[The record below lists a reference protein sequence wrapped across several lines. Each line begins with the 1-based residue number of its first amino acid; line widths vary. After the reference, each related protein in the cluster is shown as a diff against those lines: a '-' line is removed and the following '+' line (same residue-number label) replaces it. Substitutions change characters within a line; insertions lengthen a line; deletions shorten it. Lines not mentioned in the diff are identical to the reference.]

1 MKNILCILVCTLA
14 LFGFMLPATTMAQ
27 TATATMTVSVNGA
40 NCDVSVFLE
49 RTGGTSFNLGDCSFV
64 FAYNTSALTYN
75 SELAEGIFDN
85 GTSTDYQDQYSS
97 SYTGG
102 YRSVE
107 IALNPSVTGTT
118 VPASPT
124 LVGTLR
130 FTITNSSANHN
141 VAWYAPFSAVTTV
154 AGGNVTMT
162 WSSPNNGPLPVQLT
176 TFSASA
182 NQSSGNVMLKWA
194 TASETNNYGFEVQ
207 KAATNSSSAYAT
219 IANSFVAGHGTTV
232 DAHSYSYTD
241 ANASGAPF
249 YRLKQTDLDGTIHY
263 SDGVQATTV
272 TSVEERPLPTSY
284 AMEQNYPNPF
294 NPSTTI
300 DFALPK
306 DSHVTLKIYN
316 AVGQEVAT
324 LLDGIR
330 PAGYHSIS
338 FNAMKLSSGL
348 YFYRLTAGQST
359 FLRKMMLVK

>member
-1 MKNILCILVCTLA
+1 MKNALCILVCTLA
-14 LFGFMLPATTMAQ
+14 LVGFIVPATTMAQ
-27 TATATMTVSVNGA
+27 TATATMSISVSGS
-40 NCDVSVFLE
+40 NCDVSVYLA
-49 RTGGTSFNLGDCSFV
+49 RTDASFNLGDCSLV

-85 GTSTDYQDQYSS
+85 GTSTDYQDQYSA

-107 IALNPSVTGTT
+107 IALNPSTTGTA
-118 VPASPT
+118 VPTSAT
-124 LVGTLR
+124 LIGTLR

-141 VAWYAPFSAVTTV
+141 IAWYAPYSVVTTA

-162 WSSPNNGPLPVQLT
+162 WSSPDNGGLPVQLT
-176 TFSASA
+176 SFSASVA
-182 NQSSGNVMLKWA
+182 QSSGNVVLKWA

-207 KAATNSSSAYAT
+207 KAATNSSTAFET

-232 DAHSYSYTD
+232 DAHAYAYTD
-241 ANASGAPF
+241 ANASGAPY
-249 YRLKQTDLDGTIHY
+249 YRLKQTDLDGTVHY
-263 SDGVQATTV
+263 SEGVQATTV
-272 TSVEERPLPTSY
+272 TGVEEHALPTSY

-306 DSHVTLKIYN
+306 DSHVTLRVYN

-324 LLDGIR
+324 LVDGIR
-330 PAGYHSIS
+330 AAGYHSIS
-338 FNAMKLSSGL
+338 FNAMKLSTGL
-348 YFYRLTAGQST
+348 YFYRLSAGQST